1 MNENIVNILLS
12 LPEEPG
18 VYQYFN
24 VHNEIIYIG
33 KAKNLRKRINSYFKK
48 NHESPKTRILVR
60 NISDIKFIL
69 VDSEHD
75 ALLLENNLIKKY
87 KPRYNILLKDDK
99 TYPWICIKREA
110 YPRVFVTRK
119 IVNDGSE
126 YYGPYTSVYLANI
139 LIELFKSI
147 YKLRTCKL
155 NLNQDSILK
164 RKYKVCLEYHI
175 GNCLAPC
182 IGNISE
188 EIYLHQIKE
197 IRSILKGNISKVNE
211 YMKSKMKEYAENLEF
226 EEAHEIKMKLQKL
239 EDFKS
244 KSIIVSQSIHNVD
257 VFNIDKHESYAFVN
271 FFKISNGSVI
281 QSYTSDIKC
290 KLDESEKDILSYAII
305 AIRDKFNSNSNE
317 ILVPFD
323 IDLDINSSIIVPKI
337 GDKKKLLDL
346 SKRNIQFYKREF
358 IKQQS
363 LKKSDINMKRI
374 MQTMKNDLN
383 LNIEPRRIE
392 CFDNSNIQG
401 NYPVASCVV
410 FINGKPA
417 KKEYRHFN
425 IKTVEGPNDFASM
438 EEILY
443 RRYKRCLE
451 DKELGLPDLVIVDGG
466 KGQLSSALKALGKLN
481 LIGKLNII
489 ALAKKLEEVFIP
501 GDPVPMYVDKNS
513 ETLKIIQQLR
523 DESHR
528 FAITFHRNQRSK
540 GFISSELDNIKGIGD
555 KTKEKLYKKFKTIG
569 KIKEADIDSIIECI
583 GKQKGKI
590 VYDFFKLG

>member
-290 KLDESEKDILSYAII
+290 KLDESEKDILSYAIV

-466 KGQLSSALKALGKLN
+466 KGQLSSALKALDKLN

-555 KTKEKLYKKFKTIG
+555 KTKEKLYKKYKTIG
-569 KIKEADIDSIIECI
+569 KIKEADIDSVIECI

>member
-1 MNENIVNILLS
+1 
-12 LPEEPG
+12 
-18 VYQYFN
+18 
-24 VHNEIIYIG
+24 
-33 KAKNLRKRINSYFKK
+33 
-48 NHESPKTRILVR
+48 
-60 NISDIKFIL
+60 
-69 VDSEHD
+69 
-75 ALLLENNLIKKY
+75 
-87 KPRYNILLKDDK
+87 
-99 TYPWICIKREA
+99 
-110 YPRVFVTRK
+110 
-119 IVNDGSE
+119 
-126 YYGPYTSVYLANI
+126 
-139 LIELFKSI
+139 
-147 YKLRTCKL
+147 
-155 NLNQDSILK
+155 
-164 RKYKVCLEYHI
+164 
-175 GNCLAPC
+175 
-182 IGNISE
+182 
-188 EIYLHQIKE
+188 
-197 IRSILKGNISKVNE
+197 
-211 YMKSKMKEYAENLEF
+211 
-226 EEAHEIKMKLQKL
+226 
-239 EDFKS
+239 
-244 KSIIVSQSIHNVD
+244 
-257 VFNIDKHESYAFVN
+257 
-271 FFKISNGSVI
+271 
-281 QSYTSDIKC
+281 
-290 KLDESEKDILSYAII
+290 
-305 AIRDKFNSNSNE
+305 
-317 ILVPFD
+317 
-323 IDLDINSSIIVPKI
+323 
-337 GDKKKLLDL
+337 
-346 SKRNIQFYKREF
+346 
-358 IKQQS
+358 
-363 LKKSDINMKRI
+363 MKRI

-466 KGQLSSALKALGKLN
+466 KGQLSSALKALDKLN

-489 ALAKKLEEVFIP
+489 ALAKKLEEVFLP

-555 KTKEKLYKKFKTIG
+555 KTKEKLYKKYKTIG

>member
-99 TYPWICIKREA
+99 TYPWICIKKEA

-155 NLNQDSILK
+155 NLNEDSILK
-164 RKYKVCLEYHI
+164 RKYKVCLEFHI

-188 EIYLHQIKE
+188 EVYLHQIKE

-290 KLDESEKDILSYAII
+290 KLDESEKDILSYAIV
-305 AIRDKFNSNSNE
+305 AIRDRFNSNSNE

-466 KGQLSSALKALGKLN
+466 KGQLSSALKALDKLN

>member
-155 NLNQDSILK
+155 NLNEDSIQK

-290 KLDESEKDILSYAII
+290 KLDESEKDILSYAIV

-346 SKRNIQFYKREF
+346 SKRNIQFYKR
-358 IKQQS
+358 
-363 LKKSDINMKRI
+363 
-374 MQTMKNDLN
+374 
-383 LNIEPRRIE
+383 
-392 CFDNSNIQG
+392 
-401 NYPVASCVV
+401 
-410 FINGKPA
+410 
-417 KKEYRHFN
+417 
-425 IKTVEGPNDFASM
+425 
-438 EEILY
+438 
-443 RRYKRCLE
+443 
-451 DKELGLPDLVIVDGG
+451 
-466 KGQLSSALKALGKLN
+466 
-481 LIGKLNII
+481 
-489 ALAKKLEEVFIP
+489 
-501 GDPVPMYVDKNS
+501 
-513 ETLKIIQQLR
+513 
-523 DESHR
+523 
-528 FAITFHRNQRSK
+528 
-540 GFISSELDNIKGIGD
+540 
-555 KTKEKLYKKFKTIG
+555 
-569 KIKEADIDSIIECI
+569 
-583 GKQKGKI
+583 
-590 VYDFFKLG
+590 

>member
-155 NLNQDSILK
+155 NLNEDSILK

-211 YMKSKMKEYAENLEF
+211 YMKNKMKEYAENLEF

-290 KLDESEKDILSYAII
+290 KLDESEKDILSYAIV

-466 KGQLSSALKALGKLN
+466 KGQLSSALKALDKLN

-555 KTKEKLYKKFKTIG
+555 KTKEKLYKKYKTIG